1 MQHEGHP
8 DPLTTQLMA
17 VVGNQLVVSV
27 DAPHPFGISIILAK
41 FSPQIWSRLTL
52 LTAFTLGF
60 FLIQETVSSG
70 VCMVVTMVTT
80 LLSTHRWIWKLSLS
94 LIQYKELKHSSK
106 IFLYSF
112 GGQPHLALAVP
123 QMATFISLAPERTLD
138 KVKRLS
144 IAATYCF
151 DSFWGSF
158 PSNNKTESMI
168 FLPST
173 LPVRAAGM

>member
-1 MQHEGHP
+1 MQHEEHP
-8 DPLTTQLMA
+8 DLLTMQLMA
-17 VVGNQLVVSV
+17 VVGNQLVISV
-27 DAPHPFGISIILAK
+27 DAPHPVVAIINHL
-41 FSPQIWSRLTL
+41 WNLRLTL

-60 FLIQETVSSG
+60 FLTRETVSLG
-70 VCMVVTMVTT
+70 VCIVMTMVTT
-80 LLSTHRWIWKLSLS
+80 LLSTHHWIWKLSLS
-94 LIQYKELKHSSK
+94 LIQYKELKRSLK

-112 GGQPHLALAVP
+112 SGQPRLALVVP
-123 QMATFISLAPERTLD
+123 QMATFIALASERTLE

-144 IAATYCF
+144 IAATYCL

-173 LPVRAAGM
+173 LPVHAVGM